1 MFNKEILKEMFYFT
15 TNTNRTIK
23 RGIIGFLLAIP
34 YLILYQYVLSKVID
48 QYIPDKNI
56 EMAII
61 LASVLI
67 LYIIIRFWLD
77 KYMETERRVIY
88 YDNDE
93 QIKNKVFANIQDA
106 DISTLDKIQVGNL
119 FNLTITQSFTAS
131 QLFVWN
137 LEGFAQ
143 GYNTIINA

>member
-1 MFNKEILKEMFYFT
+1 
-15 TNTNRTIK
+15 
-23 RGIIGFLLAIP
+23 
-34 YLILYQYVLSKVID
+34 
-48 QYIPDKNI
+48 
-56 EMAII
+56 MAII